1 MTVVKSLVKAEHDV
15 KIENLSSGA
24 AAAQTDVTRRCKL
37 KSSLNRSTDMVLHLS
52 LLFWSI
58 DFVALFK
65 NRINSLLL

>member
-15 KIENLSSGA
+15 KIENLNSGA

-52 LLFWSI
+52 LLF
-58 DFVALFK
+58 
-65 NRINSLLL
+65 